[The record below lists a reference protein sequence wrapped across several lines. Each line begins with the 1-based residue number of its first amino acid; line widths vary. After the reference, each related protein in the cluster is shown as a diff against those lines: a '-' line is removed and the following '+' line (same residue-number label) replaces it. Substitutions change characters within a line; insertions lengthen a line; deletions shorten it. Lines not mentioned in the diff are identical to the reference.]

1 MTDPIKQWLDDRVTA
16 ASPPSIPPF
25 DDVRRTA
32 RARRRAVLAVAASVV
47 AVAGLAVGAW
57 ALAPAD
63 RAPGPS
69 APTTSVSTP
78 STTARPDPTFD
89 ATEPFPSGLVAR
101 LPDRD
106 VALPADTSCWR
117 AQEDCRRGLLLH
129 SGGGP
134 DLGEQD
140 ELAFWFARP
149 GWTFS
154 ATFRAA
160 GQTCP
165 RATTVEAVRT
175 GPQWFRLPP
184 ADRAGRYEVD
194 LVGTGP
200 EGSTSTR
207 FTWTTT
213 ADGPVDPP
221 TGNLG
226 VSPTSLGQGS
236 YSLELMMADLPFQPT
251 EGDLSPSA
259 EVVLTPPA
267 RREHRVSVPLVAE
280 SLACGLRGYRGS
292 FYYQLLDQPLG
303 SGRDRLVLSSTPVEV
318 RVAFDLRGTT
328 YVGTGRWN
336 GDGVAP
342 LTFDPPLPRPGA
354 EGSG

>member
-16 ASPPSIPPF
+16 ATPPSIPSF
-25 DDVRRTA
+25 EGIRGTA
-32 RARRRAVLAVAASVV
+32 RTRRRAVLTVAASIV
-47 AVAGLAVGAW
+47 AAAGVAVGAW
-57 ALAPAD
+57 VLVPAGH
-63 RAPGPS
+63 APGPS
-69 APTTSVSTP
+69 APTISVTTSP
-78 STTARPDPTFD
+78 TTARPDPSFD
-89 ATEPFPSGLVAR
+89 PTEPFPSGLVAR

-106 VALPADTSCWR
+106 IALPADTSCWR
-117 AQEDCRRGLLLH
+117 AQEDCRRGLLLY
-129 SGGGP
+129 SSGGP

-140 ELAFWFARP
+140 GLIFWFARP
-149 GWTFS
+149 GWTFA
-154 ATFRAA
+154 ATFYAA

-175 GPQWFRLPP
+175 GPQWFRLSP
-184 ADRAGRYEVD
+184 ADQAGTYEVD
-194 LVGTGP
+194 LVGSGP

-236 YSLELMMADLPFQPT
+236 YSLELMLADLPFQPT
-251 EGDLSPSA
+251 TGDLSPVA
-259 EVVLTPPA
+259 EVGLTPPA
-267 RREHRVSVPLVAE
+267 RREHRVSVPLVTE
-280 SLACGLRGYRGS
+280 SLACGQRGYRGS
-292 FYYQLLDQPLG
+292 FYYQLLDEPLG
-303 SGRDRLVLSSTPVEV
+303 SGQQRLVLSSTPVDV

-336 GDGVAP
+336 GDGIAP
-342 LTFDPPLPRPGA
+342 LSFAPPLP
-354 EGSG
+354 GSGGSG